1 MIALCIQGNF
11 GISTFQIIM
20 KKIILSISVLFS
32 ASLYAQ
38 TAGNMSVFR
47 NKEAKVRSS
56 NLHDLQLS
64 ENGNIELI
72 AFIKSKSAEKVI
84 LKPDLTL
91 EKREEVVFDF
101 DEDEKAIGAR
111 FFSYTYNKTEVVK
124 TDVLNI
130 KLPSFFGI
138 DLADR
143 RKVGLVTNGAFKIQ
157 KGDIVLVQNE
167 GQDYY
172 GSWNGVSTEYKV
184 KEEVEKFKSDGDKN
198 LSYEFHSSN
207 GEAIQE
213 SMNAILGKAM
223 AKMYRKGQDHREEDA
238 TAGAFKDFKTSLDAD
253 ADMLLIGK
261 RNPVVKFGKA
271 PSEADMLPEYYA
283 FSFSP
288 KTMEEVAHSKFQ
300 EPVSRAIIYRE
311 ALKLNKGILLVSAPT
326 HLFNIKPVDPS
337 PKNYVFRLIGNDTK
351 LKFELTHE
359 VPSGYTQFSQ
369 AIELPDSSIVLMAG
383 YNAKKTDKY
392 VNRYVTP
399 FNARSIY
406 IITIK
411 KGKVIHEETITED
424 DWTAGLS
431 LPEGQKL
438 KKDPYTP
445 AIELKEN
452 IANEHLS
459 NGGLLSVWAV
469 RSVDSKGL
477 PVYMGD
483 IALQFASNGKLEA
496 KYWLECNN
504 QAIKRAV
511 KSTVVKKSANEFFLI
526 TFDPLYQKE
535 EYRVVKSVSVKVI
548 AGYAN
553 PCVTKINTTTKT
565 IGKKIM
571 AGDEKHVVN
580 DSFPYIVSDNS
591 IHFFGFDKGG
601 KEFWTQV
608 VTLD

>member
-1 MIALCIQGNF
+1 MIALSIPGNF
-11 GISTFQIIM
+11 GISTLQIIM
-20 KKIILSISVLFS
+20 KTFILFISVLFS
-32 ASLYAQ
+32 VSLSAQ
-38 TAGNMSVFR
+38 TAGKLNVFR
-47 NKEAKVRSS
+47 NKEARVRSS
-56 NLHDLQLS
+56 NLHSLQLA

-72 AFIKSKSAEKVI
+72 AFLKSKSAEKVV

-91 EKREEVVFDF
+91 EKKEEVDFDF
-101 DEDEKAIGAR
+101 DADEKAIGTR
-111 FFSYTYNKTEVVK
+111 FFSYTYSKTEVVK

-130 KLPSFFGI
+130 KLPSFFGV

-143 RKVGLVTNGAFKIQ
+143 RKVGLVSNGAFRIQ
-157 KGDIVLVQNE
+157 KGDIILVQNE
-167 GQDYY
+167 GQDHY
-172 GSWNGVSTEYKV
+172 GSWNGVSTQYRV

-223 AKMYRKGQDHREEDA
+223 AQMYRKGKDHREEDEVA
-238 TAGAFKDFKTSLDAD
+238 TVLKDFKTTVDAE

-261 RNPVVKFGKA
+261 RNPVIKFGKA

-351 LKFELTHE
+351 MKFELTHE

-369 AIELPDSSIVLMAG
+369 ALELPDSSIVLMAG

-399 FNARSIY
+399 FNTRSIY
-406 IITIK
+406 IMTIK
-411 KGKVIHEETITED
+411 HGKVIHEETITED
-424 DWTAGLS
+424 EWTAGLS
-431 LPEGQKL
+431 LPQGEKL

-452 IANEHLS
+452 IANEYLPG
-459 NGGLLSVWAV
+459 GGLLSVWAV

-483 IALQFASNGKLEA
+483 IALQFAANGKLEA
-496 KYWLECNN
+496 KYWLECHNP
-504 QAIKRAV
+504 AIKRAV
-511 KSTVVKKSANEFFLI
+511 KSTLIKRSAHEFFLV

-535 EYRVVKSVSVKVI
+535 EYRVVKSVSVKVM

-553 PCVTKINTTTKT
+553 PCVTRINTATKT
-565 IGKKIM
+565 LGKKVV

-580 DSFPYIVSDNS
+580 DSFPYTVSDHN
-591 IHFFGFDKGG
+591 IYFFGFDKGG

-608 VTLD
+608 VSLD

>member
-1 MIALCIQGNF
+1 
-11 GISTFQIIM
+11 M
-20 KKIILSISVLFS
+20 KTTIVSLTLMFA
-32 ASLYAQ
+32 ASLSAQ
-38 TAGNMSVFR
+38 TAGDMKLFR
-47 NKEAKVRSS
+47 NKEAKVRSN
-56 NLHDLQLS
+56 NLHNLRIA
-64 ENGNIELI
+64 ENGNVELV
-72 AFIKSKSAEKVI
+72 AFLKSKSAEKIV

-91 EKREEVVFDF
+91 EKREEVDFDF
-101 DEDEKAIGAR
+101 DADEKRIGWS
-111 FFSYTYNKTEVVK
+111 FWDYTYNKSEVVK
-124 TDVLNI
+124 TDILNV

-143 RKVGLVTNGAFKIQ
+143 RKVGLVMNGAFKIQ

-172 GSWNGVSTEYKV
+172 SSWNGVSTQYKV

-223 AKMYRKGQDHREEDA
+223 AQMYRKGNDHHEDGAAADALKNFKA
-238 TAGAFKDFKTSLDAD
+238 TVNAD

-261 RNPVVKFGKA
+261 RNPVYKFGKA

-288 KTMEEVAHSKFQ
+288 KTMEEVTHSKFQ
-300 EPVSRAIIYRE
+300 EPVSRAVIYRE

-326 HLFNIKPVDPS
+326 HMFNIKPVDENPR
-337 PKNYVFRLIGNDTK
+337 NYMFRLIGNDTK
-351 LKFELTHE
+351 LKFELTHV
-359 VPSGYTQFSQ
+359 VPSGFTQFSQ
-369 AIELPDSSIVLMAG
+369 ALELPDSSIVLMAG

-399 FNARSIY
+399 FNARSVY
-406 IITIK
+406 IVTIK
-411 KGKVIHEETITED
+411 NGKVIHEETLTED
-424 DWTAGLS
+424 EWTSGLL
-431 LPEGQKL
+431 LPQGEKI

-452 IANEHLS
+452 IANEYLP
-459 NGGLLSVWAV
+459 NGGLLSFWAV
-469 RSVDSKGL
+469 KSVDSKGL
-477 PVYMGD
+477 PIYVGD
-483 IALQFASNGKLEA
+483 IALQFAANGKLEA
-496 KYWLECNN
+496 KYWQECHEPLL
-504 QAIKRAV
+504 KRATR
-511 KSTVVKKSANEFFLI
+511 STVIRKGDHEFFWI

-535 EYRVVKSVSVKVI
+535 EYRSIKSVSTKVI

-553 PCVTKINTTTKT
+553 PSVVKINTTSKT
-565 IGKKIM
+565 ISKKTVI
-571 AGDEKHVVN
+571 GDEKHVVS
-580 DSFPYIVSDNS
+580 DSFPYVQADNT

-601 KEFWTQV
+601 KEFWKQSLV
-608 VTLD
+608 LD